1 MMTSR
6 TYLTAA
12 LFLVACGS
20 GKSDDFAPQ
29 EGSWTAVVTEIDS
42 NCGDD
47 MASDMGD
54 TDAII
59 LALTDGGKGFSLGP
73 DNDDTGF
80 TEPDMFCTLDAQD
93 YSCETVEDSTMT
105 YDWSGTGADAVTT
118 QTASFYGS
126 FASETEGDIVW
137 EINVTCQGTDCAKL
151 AEAIGAT
158 SLPCTLVET
167 RSLTAD

>member
-1 MMTSR
+1 MTSR
-6 TYLTAA
+6 ASLIVS
-12 LFLVACGS
+12 LLLVACGS

-29 EGSWTAVVTEIDS
+29 EGGWTAVVTEIDN

-47 MASDMGD
+47 MASDMDD

-59 LALTDGGKGFSLGP
+59 LAQTDGGKGFSLTP
-73 DNDDTGF
+73 DNGDTGF
-80 TEPDMFCTLDAQD
+80 TEPDMFCTLDGQD
-93 YSCETVEDSTMT
+93 YSCETAEDSTMT

-126 FASETEGDIVW
+126 FASETEGEIVW
-137 EINVTCQGTDCAKL
+137 EINVTCEGTDCAEL

-167 RSLTAD
+167 RTINAD